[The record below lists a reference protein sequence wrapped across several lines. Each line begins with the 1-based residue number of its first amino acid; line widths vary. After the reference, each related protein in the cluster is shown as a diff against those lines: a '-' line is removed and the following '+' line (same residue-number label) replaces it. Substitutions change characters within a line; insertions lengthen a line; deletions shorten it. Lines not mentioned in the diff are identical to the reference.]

1 MSLIDSYK
9 KKRDAKKALKAAA
22 RDGYTFMVGDQEH
35 DLRAVESGPLVI
47 MRSQVE
53 KALVRFRQKHGDLVH
68 PETGETP
75 EIVFFLPDPK
85 SLNLQMRLKTD
96 SQQLHEWLAA
106 KGLAVPGMS
115 VDDAPAST
123 QGEAA

>member
-1 MSLIDSYK
+1 MSLLDNYK

-22 RDGYTFMVGDQEH
+22 VDGYTFMVGDQEH
-35 DLRAVESGPLVI
+35 DLRAAQDAPL
-47 MRSQVE
+47 RLLRGQVE

-85 SLNLQMRLKTD
+85 STNLQMRLKTD
-96 SQQLHEWLAA
+96 SQELHDWLAS

-115 VDDAPAST
+115 VDAAPAA